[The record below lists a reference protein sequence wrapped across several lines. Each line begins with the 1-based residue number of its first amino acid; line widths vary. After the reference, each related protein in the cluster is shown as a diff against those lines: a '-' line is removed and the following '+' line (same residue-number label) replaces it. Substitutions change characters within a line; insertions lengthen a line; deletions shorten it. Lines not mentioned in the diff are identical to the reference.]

1 MRLRP
6 RTPRLARLALA
17 LALVAPAPALAGP
30 PTDAPRPIFTPW
42 TFGPEQDGVEALLHH
57 AAGLGFMSSFE
68 LGLGVTTRLSGAE
81 PVNSVVGLAGG
92 RLGPLAFGLG
102 VASVGD
108 GPGTDTA
115 TTRVDVG
122 LAVRLGDHAA
132 VGLQWLGL
140 SNDSLPA
147 LDAYGAWSLSADLR
161 PLRALAIALSLD
173 RLDSPRFGAETLD
186 PIARLAVGVRPG
198 TERVTLGVEA
208 SRELADD
215 ARWTLGGSARF
226 MLIPGLVVGGYGRW
240 RTAESG
246 PAPDAVEAGAFLG
259 LYQGGLALE
268 SSVDHAVVDPD
279 ATASESTSSTS
290 LSFLLKAR
298 SERHPSLTRAT
309 GLVVRL
315 PIRGPIPERPSVS
328 LFGSSPSGFAQ
339 WLQALDVIAHDPD
352 VAGVLLQIERAPA
365 WGQSWELRRALER
378 IKAAGKR
385 VHAVMSSGDMRA
397 MYLASVAD
405 RVHLHAAG
413 GLMLTGL
420 STTRTYLFGLLE
432 RLGVRVDVAKHA
444 EYKSALE
451 ALTLPGPSGPAAEQD
466 RAVLNGIYAA
476 WLDAVGAGR
485 GLDRPTLE
493 RVLET
498 GPQTMHAA
506 RAEDLVDTLLDDDA
520 IAGAIRD
527 DMGPD
532 VRVVER
538 YRPAPRAWRRWGGQR
553 RIAVVPIVGSIVDG
567 PSGGALPIPLL
578 GSETTGEGSIVPLI
592 QAAAADSGVVAIVVR
607 VSTGGGSALASDK
620 MHRALLKANEV
631 KPVIVSF
638 GDVAASGGYYVA
650 VAGRAIFASP
660 LTVTGS
666 IGIIAGKADLSGLF
680 ALLGV
685 TTSTQRTSERAD
697 AMGSHRPW
705 TEAEREIAE
714 ATLGA
719 YYERFVSLVA
729 AGRGLTP
736 ERAHELAKGRVWLGT
751 DALAHGLVDS
761 HGGLW
766 DAIERARA
774 EAGVAPAEPLAL
786 EYVGTLGPLSSF
798 QRLVAGVIGLDVA
811 PDVADVPL
819 APAVAARVGE
829 VAERLRALADGGPLA
844 LMPYTLAIE

>member
-1 MRLRP
+1 MRL
-6 RTPRLARLALA
+6 LALA
-17 LALVAPAPALAGP
+17 LALALAAPAPALAGP
-30 PTDAPRPIFTPW
+30 PADAPRPVFTPW

-57 AAGLGFMSSFE
+57 AASLGFMSRFE

-92 RLGPLAFGLG
+92 RLGPLALGLG

-122 LAVRLGDHAA
+122 LGLRLGDHAA

-140 SNDSLPA
+140 SHDSLPA
-147 LDAYGAWSLSADLR
+147 LDAYGTWSLSADLR
-161 PLRALAIALSLD
+161 PLRALALALALD
-173 RLDSPRFGAETLD
+173 RLDSPRLGAETLA

-198 TERVTLGVEA
+198 TERVTFGVEA
-208 SRELADD
+208 SRELGAD
-215 ARWTLGGSARF
+215 AQWTVGGSARF

-246 PAPDAVEAGAFLG
+246 PAPDVIEAGAFLG
-259 LYQGGLALE
+259 LTQGGLSLE
-268 SSVDHAVVDPD
+268 SSVDHAATDPD
-279 ATASESTSSTS
+279 AAGDGTASTS

-298 SERHPSLTRAT
+298 SERQPSLARAT

-315 PIRGPIPERPSVS
+315 PIRGPIPERPSAS

-339 WLQALDVIAHDPD
+339 WLQALDVIARDPD

-378 IKAAGKR
+378 VKAAGKR
-385 VHAVMSSGDMRA
+385 VHAVMSGGDMRA

-420 STTRTYLFGLLE
+420 ATVRTYLFGLLE
-432 RLGVRVDVAKHA
+432 RIGVRVDVAKHA

-451 ALTLPGPSGPAAEQD
+451 ALTRPGPSGPAAEQD
-466 RAVLNGIYAA
+466 RAILDGIYAA

-485 GLDRPTLE
+485 ALDRPTLE
-493 RVLET
+493 RILAN
-498 GPQTMHAA
+498 GPQTMHASL
-506 RAEDLVDTLLDDDA
+506 AEGLVDTLLDDDA
-520 IAGAIRD
+520 IAEAIRD
-527 DMGPD
+527 DLGPD
-532 VRVVER
+532 VRVVES

-553 RIAVVPIVGSIVDG
+553 KVAIVPIVGSIVDG
-567 PSGGALPIPLL
+567 PSGGALPIPFL
-578 GSETTGEGSIVPLI
+578 GSETTGEGSIVPVI
-592 QAAAADSGVVAIVVR
+592 KAAAADSAVVAIVVR
-607 VSTGGGSALASDK
+607 VASGGGSALASDK

-638 GDVAASGGYYVA
+638 GDVAASGGYYLA
-650 VAGRAIFASP
+650 VAGRKIFASP
-660 LTVTGS
+660 VTVTGS

-685 TTSTQRTSERAD
+685 TTSTQRTGERAD

-705 TEAEREIAE
+705 TEAERQVAE

-729 AGRGLTP
+729 AGRGLTS

-766 DAIERARA
+766 DAIELARA
-774 EAGVAPAEPLAL
+774 EAGVAPDEPLAL
-786 EYVGTLGPLSSF
+786 DYVGTLGPLSSF

-811 PDVADVPL
+811 PNLADVPL

-829 VAERLRALADGGPLA
+829 VAERLRALADGAPLA